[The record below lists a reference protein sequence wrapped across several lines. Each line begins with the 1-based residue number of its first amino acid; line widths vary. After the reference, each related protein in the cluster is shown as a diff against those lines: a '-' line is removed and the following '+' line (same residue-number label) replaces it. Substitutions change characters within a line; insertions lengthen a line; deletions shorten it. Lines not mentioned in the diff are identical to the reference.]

1 MRDQGVIRGLVVG
14 ILGLAVL
21 VGCSTTTTTTAEL
34 TYLHSPVRIDPA
46 GTSTFRAGASVLYEV
61 DRGQTRLGLC
71 GVGGYEWW
79 GDESSV
85 TDSDALIP
93 NNLLMGSYCYKQD
106 IG

>member
-1 MRDQGVIRGLVVG
+1 MRNRGVLRSIIG

-34 TYLHSPVRIDPA
+34 TYLHSPVRVDPA
-46 GTSTFRAGASVLYEV
+46 GTSTFRAGASAIYEV

-79 GDESSV
+79 DDADG
-85 TDSDALIP
+85 TGSDALIP
-93 NNLLMGSYCYKQD
+93 SNLLQGSYCYKLD

>member
-1 MRDQGVIRGLVVG
+1 MSIQGVVRALVAGLS
-14 ILGLAVL
+14 GLAIL

-34 TYLHSPVRIDPA
+34 TYLHSPVRVDPA
-46 GTSTFRAGASVLYEV
+46 GTSTFRAGASAIYEV

-79 GDESSV
+79 DDAG
-85 TDSDALIP
+85 SDALIP
-93 NNLLMGSYCYKQD
+93 SNLLQGSYCHKLD

>member
-1 MRDQGVIRGLVVG
+1 MRNRGVLRSIIG
-14 ILGLAVL
+14 ILGLAML

-34 TYLHSPVRIDPA
+34 TYLHSPVRVNPA
-46 GTSTFRAGASVLYEV
+46 GMSTFRAGASAVYEV

-79 GDESSV
+79 DEAS
-85 TDSDALIP
+85 TTGSDALIP
-93 NNLLMGSYCYKQD
+93 NHLLMGSYCYKQD